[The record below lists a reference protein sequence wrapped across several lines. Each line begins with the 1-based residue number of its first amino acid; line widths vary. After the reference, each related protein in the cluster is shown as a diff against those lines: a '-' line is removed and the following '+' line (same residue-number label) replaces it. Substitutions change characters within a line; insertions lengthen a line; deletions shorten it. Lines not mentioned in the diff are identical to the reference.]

1 MKMPQKIVTIEPELC
16 IGCKQCAMN
25 CSYEHEG
32 IYSKSYARI
41 KLVTFEE
48 KCLTVPVT
56 CAYCDEALCE
66 KVCPTGA
73 MTHDKETGAAKV
85 IENLCIGC
93 KECANIC
100 PIGAI
105 DFHPVKKVA
114 MRCDLC
120 GGEPKCVVNCP
131 KGALQYEDIN
141 ASMRN
146 KRRKRV
152 INQNIDR
159 SMEV

>member
-1 MKMPQKIVTIEPELC
+1 MPQKIVTIEPELC
-16 IGCKQCAMN
+16 IGCKQCVMN
-25 CSYEHEG
+25 CSYEHYG
-32 IYSKSYARI
+32 VYSKSLARI
-41 KLVTFEE
+41 KLVSFEE
-48 KCLTVPVT
+48 KCYTVPVT
-56 CAYCDEALCE
+56 CAYCEEALCE

-73 MTHDKETGAAKV
+73 MTYDKETGTAKV

-120 GGEPKCVVNCP
+120 GGEPKCVANCP
-131 KGALQYEDIN
+131 KGALKYEDIN

-152 INQNIDR
+152 LDQNIDR
-159 SMEV
+159 SMGV